1 MVGGTN
7 RTGYQYVKSRTYGYH
22 TGTRDKGNILHTDMK
37 PMADS
42 NTTGRWRAIRMVA
55 TAMAMLCLAATQVGL
70 AQDSDSDGQAAP
82 ITSVPATRQADK
94 VVLLPI
100 RTAIDRFT
108 MKGLE
113 QRLERAQGEGAQAV
127 VIELDTP
134 GGEVGAVLEIS
145 DLLKTSQV
153 PTVVAWVNTTAY
165 SGGAII
171 AMACDDIVT
180 NDPGTLGDAIPIQVS
195 MILGLQQL
203 SEEERQK
210 ILAPLLV
217 DLVDSARRNGYDE
230 KLVQGFVS
238 LGVELWM
245 IERTRVGPEGQ
256 PIGER
261 MFIDLAEYRLLF
273 GEPQEARTPQIPS
286 AGTGQT
292 SAETPEPAAGAPVD
306 PSDPTAFRP
315 AGPRLE
321 GLDADQTLSRGLAVP
336 TERVTLSEGD
346 RGRWKVVAYVTDGKA
361 PVTMTSEQLVRYGV
375 ATDVVRNDEQLK
387 AYFGASSLVRYEE
400 SVWMII
406 ARFMS
411 NPVVKGI
418 LIVAVLVG
426 FFIEMASPG
435 LGVPGAI
442 GLLALI
448 GLLAPA
454 AMVGMAG
461 WWEFAAL
468 GLGVLLV
475 LVEIFVVP
483 GLGVPGV
490 IGAVLVF
497 VGLLGTFTGGG
508 GFQTSGDLLTGVVVL
523 LLSLSSAGVIIF
535 LFAKNLGR
543 IPGLNRLILRSVPI
557 EGDDDNP
564 SFFEAM
570 AISAPKTELAVGAVG
585 EAIGT
590 LRPSG
595 RARFGEEL
603 VDVVSV
609 GPIIEQGQRV
619 RVVESTAFSVVV
631 EPTDEAPGL
640 ETTPAPRSEEA

>member
-1 MVGGTN
+1 
-7 RTGYQYVKSRTYGYH
+7 
-22 TGTRDKGNILHTDMK
+22 MK
-37 PMADS
+37 PVAS
-42 NTTGRWRAIRMVA
+42 PNTFGLWRSIRLVA
-55 TAMAMLCLAATQVGL
+55 TAMAMLCLVAVEVGL
-70 AQDSDSDGQAAP
+70 ASQDQPAAQP
-82 ITSVPATRQADK
+82 PTAVPATRQADK
-94 VVLLPI
+94 VVVLPI

-113 QRLERAQGEGAQAV
+113 QRLDRAQQDGTQAV

-153 PTVVAWVNTTAY
+153 PTIVAWVNNTAF

-195 MILGLQQL
+195 AILGLQQL

-210 ILAPLLV
+210 ILAPLLI

-245 IERTRVGPEGQ
+245 IERTRPGPEGQ
-256 PIGER
+256 PVGER
-261 MFIDLAEYRLLF
+261 LFIDLAEYRLLF
-273 GEPQEARTPQIPS
+273 GEPSAARSPQIPS
-286 AGTGQT
+286 AGTGQKT
-292 SAETPEPAAGAPVD
+292 ERSESAPSAEQGSGTQ
-306 PSDPTAFRP
+306 DPTAYRP
-315 AGPRLE
+315 AAPQLE
-321 GLDADQTLSRGLAVP
+321 SLDADQNLSRGLAVP
-336 TERVTLSEGD
+336 TQRPTLSEGD
-346 RGRWKVVAYVTDGKA
+346 RGGWQVVAYVTDGKA

-375 ATDVVRNDEQLK
+375 ATTVVRNDEELK
-387 AYFGASSLVRYEE
+387 AFFGASTLVRWEE
-400 SVWMII
+400 SAWMAV

-411 NPVVKGI
+411 NPVIRGV

-435 LGVPGAI
+435 LGIPGAI

-448 GLLAPA
+448 GLLTPA

-475 LVEIFVVP
+475 LVEIFLVP

-490 IGAVLVF
+490 IGAVLLF
-497 VGLLGTFTGGG
+497 LGLLGTFTGGG
-508 GFQTSGDLLTGVVVL
+508 GFQTQQELLTGVVVL
-523 LLSLSSAGVIIF
+523 LLSLASAGVVIF
-535 LFAKNLGR
+535 LIAKNLGR
-543 IPGLNRLILRSVPI
+543 IPGLNRLILKSVPA
-557 EGDDDNP
+557 DDDEDSP

-570 AISAPKTELAVGAVG
+570 SPSVPKAQLAVGATGAAV
-585 EAIGT
+585 GT

-609 GPIIEQGQRV
+609 GPMISDGQAV
-619 RVVESTAFSVVV
+619 RVVQVSGFSVVV
-631 EPTDEAPGL
+631 EPADSAEPIEPTKRSADAQK
-640 ETTPAPRSEEA
+640 PASEDDGDSEDLG